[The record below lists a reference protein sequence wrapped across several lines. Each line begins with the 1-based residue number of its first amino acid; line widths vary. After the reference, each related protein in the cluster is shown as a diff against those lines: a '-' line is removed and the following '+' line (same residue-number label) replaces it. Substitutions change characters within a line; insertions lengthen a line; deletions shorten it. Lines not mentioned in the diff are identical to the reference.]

1 MNRKMFSLGGLIL
14 GLMLVLPSAAR
25 ADDYKADPVHS
36 FVVFDVHHLQ
46 AGYVYGTFEG
56 PTGAISY
63 SGDNP
68 TMSSFDLTVQTD
80 SIDTR
85 NKNRDK
91 DLKGPDF
98 FDAKQFPTIEFK
110 STSVSASSEMSA
122 KPGEKML
129 TVTGDLTLKGVTKS
143 ITVPMAY
150 TGTGQMMGQ
159 TRIGFRTEFTINRQD
174 FGMVKDPPT
183 MIANEIHIVVAIEAI
198 KQ

>member
-1 MNRKMFSLGGLIL
+1 MSRKMFSLGGLIL

-36 FVVFDVHHLQ
+36 FVVFDVHHLD

-63 SGDNP
+63 SSDNP

-110 STSVSASSEMSA
+110 STSVSKTGDNTMS
-122 KPGEKML
+122 
-129 TVTGDLTLKGVTKS
+129 VTGDLTLKGVTKS
-143 ITVPMAY
+143 ITVPMEY